1 MSQNEG
7 VTFHLLFLLGFLFM
21 ITTVIEDKCSK
32 CKLEMWNKSKDIM
45 YYYSFPKIEYLDFD
59 ALYDYNYPTL
69 VDMNGFN
76 DSSDDLV
83 EELLRFVFFGRLPE
97 GEKLMDAVKLHR
109 FGL

>member
-1 MSQNEG
+1 
-7 VTFHLLFLLGFLFM
+7 M
-21 ITTVIEDKCSK
+21 I
-32 CKLEMWNKSKDIM
+32 
-45 YYYSFPKIEYLDFD
+45 YYSFSKTDYLDSD

-83 EELLRFVFFGRLPE
+83 EELLRIVFFGRLPE
-97 GEKLMDAVKLHR
+97 EEKLMDAVKLHR